1 MMVGLSGAALSQN
14 LFRPFDRIYFNKFL
28 QLEGRKFSTSR
39 NHVIWALDIQ
49 SQKNIN
55 RDLLRAYLCKICP
68 ETEEADFLLD
78 DFATFHN
85 AWRQMLI
92 GGLKQCALILKPG
105 VHNLDP
111 DWLEKL
117 NKAYSQQVKAFD
129 DIDLVVA
136 DCIISLQEWIS
147 LGRQVSTSAQAVTW
161 LVGVSFLG
169 APVLTS
175 LAADIA
181 KWTGI
186 GALITSADVG
196 APVSVGDRPLPAIT
210 GEDVNV
216 FDLEKLVSSLGPSKM
231 EEPT

>member
-1 MMVGLSGAALSQN
+1 MHNYRRIIIN
-14 LFRPFDRIYFNKFL
+14 LQKNH
-28 QLEGRKFSTSR
+28 GR
-39 NHVIWALDIQ
+39 LDIQ

-117 NKAYSQQVKAFD
+117 NKAYSQQVKAFN

-169 APVLTS
+169 APVLPS

-186 GALITSADVG
+186 RALITSADVG

-216 FDLEKLVSSLGPSKM
+216 FDLEKLVSSLEPSKM
-231 EEPT
+231 GEPT